1 MDSLQ
6 AIDLAKASLMLMLTV
21 AGPMLITSFIVGVA
35 ISLFQALTQINEMTL
50 TFVPKLVCM
59 GIVLL
64 LSLPM
69 IGQALATF
77 MAQVSDLII
86 TG

>member
-1 MDSLQ
+1 MDALQ
-6 AIDLAKASLMLMLTV
+6 AIDLAKAALFLVLTV
-21 AGPMLITSFIVGVA
+21 AGPMLVTSFIVGVS

-50 TFVPKLVCM
+50 TFVPKLVSM

-64 LSLPM
+64 ISLPM
-69 IGQALATF
+69 IGQALAGF
-77 MAQVSDLII
+77 MARVSDLII